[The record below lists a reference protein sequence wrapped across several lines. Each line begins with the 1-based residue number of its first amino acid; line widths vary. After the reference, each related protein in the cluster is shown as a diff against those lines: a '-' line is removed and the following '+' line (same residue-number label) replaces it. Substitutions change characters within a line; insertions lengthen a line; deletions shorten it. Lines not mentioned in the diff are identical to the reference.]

1 MMQMLPKISL
11 LFPLFVLIFAK
22 TTATAVAA
30 TTALVADL
38 SRDHIEITTSFSG
51 TRLLLF
57 GATEGVGD
65 VVVVVRG
72 PNRQEVIRK
81 KERIVGIWVNRESV
95 TFGAVPGYYFQAS
108 TRPLAQIAAKEVLA
122 KYRIGKTRLVLQPV
136 DGTPRAL
143 ANDYRS
149 ALLRLKQDH
158 SLYTAASSP
167 IKITGGRLFRVELV
181 FPSNVPTGNYA
192 AEIYLFQKGRA
203 VSIARKTLAVRKA
216 GIEATIFEFAHQHAA
231 IYGIFAIL
239 VALFAGWLAG
249 VIFRKV

>member
-1 MMQMLPKISL
+1 MRITLKTA
-11 LFPLFVLIFAK
+11 LFVSLFALVLTK
-22 TTATAVAA
+22 TTAMVAA
-30 TTALVADL
+30 TALVADL
-38 SRDHIEITTSFSG
+38 SRDHIKITTSFSG

-72 PNRQEVIRK
+72 PNRREVIRK
-81 KERIVGIWVNRESV
+81 KERVLGIWINREAV
-95 TFGAVPGYYFQAS
+95 TFEGVPGYYFQAS
-108 TRPLAQIAAKEVLA
+108 TRPLSQIASKNTLA
-122 KYRIGKTRLVLQPV
+122 KHRIGTARLVLKPL
-136 DGTPRAL
+136 DGTPPAL

-158 SLYTAASSP
+158 SLYSVPSLP

-181 FPSNVPTGNYA
+181 FPSNVPTGIYA
-192 AEIYLFQKGRA
+192 AEIYLFQNGRP
-203 VSIARKTLAVRKA
+203 VSISHKTLAVRKA
-216 GIEATIFEFAHQHAA
+216 GIEATIFEFAHQHSA

>member
-1 MMQMLPKISL
+1 MRIILKLAL
-11 LFPLFVLIFAK
+11 LVCLVALGLTK
-22 TTATAVAA
+22 TTAVSVAA
-30 TTALVADL
+30 ATALVVDL

-57 GATEGVGD
+57 GATDGVGD

-72 PNRQEVIRK
+72 PNRREVVRK
-81 KERIVGIWVNRESV
+81 KERVLGIWVNRAAV
-95 TFGAVPGYYFQAS
+95 TFEAVPGYYFQAS
-108 TRPLAQIAAKEVLA
+108 TRPLSQIASKQILA
-122 KYRIGKTRLVLQPV
+122 KHRIGTTRLALEPP
-136 DGTPRAL
+136 DGTPSAL
-143 ANDYRS
+143 ADNYRS

-158 SLYTAASSP
+158 SLYTIPSSP
-167 IKITGGRLFRVELV
+167 IKVTGGRLFRVELV
-181 FPSNVPTGNYA
+181 FPSNVPTGIYA

-203 VSIARKTLAVRKA
+203 VSISRKTLAVRKA
-216 GIEATIFEFAHQHAA
+216 GVEAAIFEFAHQHAA

>member
-1 MMQMLPKISL
+1 MRLTPKIA
-11 LFPLFVLIFAK
+11 LFVFLI
-22 TTATAVAA
+22 
-30 TTALVADL
+30 ALVLARTNATPVMAAPALIADL

-72 PNRQEVIRK
+72 PNRREVVRK
-81 KERIVGIWVNRESV
+81 KERSVGIWVNRESV
-95 TFGAVPGYYFQAS
+95 TFEDVPGYYFQAS
-108 TRPLAQIAAKEVLA
+108 TRPLSEIADKKALA
-122 KYRIGKTRLVLQPV
+122 EHRIGTTRLPLKPLA
-136 DGTPRAL
+136 GTPAAL
-143 ANDYRS
+143 VKGYRS
-149 ALLRLKQDH
+149 ALLRLKQAH
-158 SLYTAASSP
+158 SLYLPASNP
-167 IKITGGRLFRVELV
+167 IEIMGGRLFRVELV
-181 FPSNVPTGNYA
+181 FPSNVPTGLYV

-216 GIEATIFEFAHQHAA
+216 GVEATICEFAHQHSA
-231 IYGIFAIL
+231 IYGIFAIA